1 MKNRIKK
8 MVKGCKTPEQ
18 LTVASKYLS
27 QAYKSGMMSEYDND
41 ELSRLIVSL
50 YKDMDYDSENQF
62 GNTC

>member
-8 MVKGCKTPEQ
+8 IIAGCKTPEQ
-18 LTVASKYLS
+18 MTVASNYLS
-27 QAYKSGMMSEYDND
+27 RAYKSGMISDYDNN

-50 YKDMDYDSENQF
+50 YKAMDYDSENQF

>member
-8 MVKGCKTPEQ
+8 VIEGCKTPEQ
-18 LTVASKYLS
+18 MTVASRYLS
-27 QAYKSGMMSEYDND
+27 QAYKSRMISDYDNN

-50 YKDMDYDSENQF
+50 YKAMDYDSKNQF